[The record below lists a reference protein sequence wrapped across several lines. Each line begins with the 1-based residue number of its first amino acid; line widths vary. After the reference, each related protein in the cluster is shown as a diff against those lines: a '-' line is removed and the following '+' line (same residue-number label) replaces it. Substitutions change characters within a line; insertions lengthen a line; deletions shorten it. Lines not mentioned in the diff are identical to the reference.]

1 VPANTG
7 RSPCCA
13 CGFRR
18 VTEVTDPLL
27 TQITAQ
33 FGSFIVEKSRGGYTI
48 SDRRSQAAIARLR
61 PLTGTDR
68 FELLY
73 WPAVRDR
80 WRTFGNLG
88 VMKLRLMDAY
98 EIVSNDPIFQIC
110 GSVPCEGTRWNEFE
124 VKTGL
129 SGLASFIVPGW
140 GRNWPVIWEMSGKL
154 PLLRAIG
161 RYDGG

>member
-1 VPANTG
+1 MAAP
-7 RSPCCA
+7 
-13 CGFRR
+13 
-18 VTEVTDPLL
+18 DPIL

-73 WPAVRDR
+73 WSAVRGR

-88 VMKLRLMDAY
+88 IMRLRLQDAH
-98 EIVSNDPIFQIC
+98 EIVSNDPIFQI
-110 GSVPCEGTRWNEFE
+110 RR
-124 VKTGL
+124 TG
-129 SGLASFIVPGW
+129 
-140 GRNWPVIWEMSGKL
+140 
-154 PLLRAIG
+154 
-161 RYDGG
+161 